1 MLSLY
6 FNNIPMPTWLKVT
19 NISES
24 LMPNFE
30 ATRFKTSLKKES

>member
-6 FNNIPMPTWLKVT
+6 FNNTPMPTWLKVT

-30 ATRFKTSLKKES
+30 TTRFKTSFKKES